1 VILHCGDLSYEWVED
16 WGHDA
21 LSGHDGAWPHHG
33 IVTTRAGDLITFD
46 PTDPFLLVLDPS
58 GAVRSRIPAPFP
70 EAHGITLVEEGGVDR
85 LWLADAGFK
94 LEPGSA
100 YARPTAAT
108 PSGAVAKISLDGDVL
123 LRLGPPPIPAYAAAD
138 YRPTSVAVVPGSGD
152 VWVADGYGQSYI
164 HRYDA
169 AGAYQESLDG
179 TTGSGRF
186 KTPHF
191 IYVDG
196 RHGVA
201 ELYVCDRGNARI
213 QVYGVDGVF
222 RREIDGGSLAAPT
235 WIAADGDRLV
245 LVEFKPPRLTIL
257 DRDDRLVGYIA
268 MDADAPQRAGWPN
281 GMASDGAV
289 RRYAGTLPG
298 RLNSPH
304 AATADARGDIYVTEW
319 LIGGRITKLARVA

>member
-1 VILHCGDLSYEWVED
+1 MILRCGTLAYEWVED

-21 LSGHDGAWPHHG
+21 LSGHEVAWPHHG
-33 IVTTRAGDLITFD
+33 IVTTRAGDLVTFD
-46 PTDPFLLVLDPS
+46 PTDPFLVVLDTH

-70 EAHGITLVEEGGVDR
+70 EAHGITLVEEEGAER

-94 LEPGSA
+94 LELESA
-100 YARPTAAT
+100 YARPTVAT
-108 PSGAVAKISLDGDVL
+108 PSGAVAKVSFNGEVL
-123 LRLGPPPIPAYAAAD
+123 LRLDPPQLPEYANKD
-138 YRPTSVAVVPGSGD
+138 CRPTSVAVVPGSGD
-152 VWVADGYGQSYI
+152 VWVADGYGQSYV

-169 AGAYQESLDG
+169 TGAYQQSLDG

-191 IYVDG
+191 VYVDG
-196 RHGVA
+196 RHGEA

-213 QVYGVDGVF
+213 QVYGVDGLF

-268 MDADAPQRAGWPN
+268 MDADAPQRPGWPN
-281 GMASDGAV
+281 SVASDGTA
-289 RRYAGTLPG
+289 RRHEGITGG

-304 AATADARGDIYVTEW
+304 AATANARGDIYVTEW

>member
-1 VILHCGDLSYEWVED
+1 MILRCGDLSYEWVDD

-33 IVTTRAGDLITFD
+33 IVATRSGDLVTFD
-46 PTDPFLLVLDPS
+46 PTKPFLVVLDSS
-58 GAVRSRIPAPFP
+58 GAVRARIPAPFA
-70 EAHGITLVEEGGVDR
+70 EAHGITLVEENGVEH
-85 LWLADAGFK
+85 LWLADVGFK
-94 LEPGSA
+94 LEPTAA

-108 PSGAVAKISLDGDVL
+108 PSGAVAKVSFDGGVL
-123 LRLGPPPIPAYAAAD
+123 LRLEDPPIPAYADKA

-191 IYVDG
+191 VYVDA
-196 RHGVA
+196 RHGAA

-213 QVYGVDGVF
+213 QVYGVDGRF
-222 RREIDGGSLAAPT
+222 RREIGGGALAAPT

-245 LVEFKPPRLTIL
+245 LVEFNPPRLTIL
-257 DRDDRLVGYIA
+257 GHDDRVVGYIA

-281 GMASDGAV
+281 SAASDGTAQ
-289 RRYAGTLPG
+289 RYRGVSKG